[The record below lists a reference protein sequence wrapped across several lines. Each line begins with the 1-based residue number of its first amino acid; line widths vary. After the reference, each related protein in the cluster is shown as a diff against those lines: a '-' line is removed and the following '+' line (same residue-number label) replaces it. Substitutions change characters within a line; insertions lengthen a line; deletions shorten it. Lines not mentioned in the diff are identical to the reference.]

1 MGVARGVAC
10 STLASPIGA
19 LTPCWLQQV
28 RTLHKTYESIGRFA
42 AGFPKGGADEVATR
56 DLFVYLDPNCAPFEC
71 DTSGLQGWIDS
82 MNPVQSRCAWP
93 HHYGHPSAYQWQTP
107 ITVLGWGG
115 VLPAQGALS
124 TAH

>member
-107 ITVLGWGG
+107 TPTCPVGG
-115 VLPAQGALS
+115 QLS
-124 TAH
+124 NASTR